1 MNYQDPRLQN
11 LLAGEYVL
19 GSLRGAARRR
29 CERLMMGSRSL
40 AAEVAAWEQRFAV
53 WALRLAPIDPPG
65 YLEWRLMGRI
75 LGYLPHTGELPTAIV
90 QSRPHGEGLRNV
102 FWRSWAVAATLVL
115 ALVIVSQRI
124 APAPEPKPAEFALM
138 SDAKG
143 TPLWLISVHPE
154 ANRVDMKVVTP
165 NPVPEGKSYELWMIP
180 DGGKPVPMGLMNE
193 TGIASETVA
202 PELLARLAGAK
213 ALAISLEP
221 KGGSPTG
228 QPTGPVLWV
237 APLVAS

>member
-1 MNYQDPRLQN
+1 MNYSDPRLQN

-19 GSLRGAARRR
+19 GLMRGAARRR
-29 CERLMMGSRSL
+29 CERLMMESAGL
-40 AAEVAAWEQRFAV
+40 AAEVAAWEGRFAA
-53 WALRLAPIDPPG
+53 WALRLKPVEPPA
-65 YLEWRLMGRI
+65 YLEWRLLGR
-75 LGYLPHTGELPTAIV
+75 V
-90 QSRPHGEGLRNV
+90 RKDSRPRGERLRNT
-102 FWRSWAVAATLVL
+102 FWRSWAVAATVVL
-115 ALVIVSQRI
+115 AIVMVTQKFTP
-124 APAPEPKPAEFALM
+124 PAEVKPAEFALM

-165 NPVPEGKSYELWMIP
+165 NPVPAGKSYELWMIP

-193 TGIASETVA
+193 TGVASETVP

>member
-1 MNYQDPRLQN
+1 MNYSDPRLQN

-19 GSLRGAARRR
+19 GLMRGAARRR
-29 CERLMMGSRSL
+29 CERLMMESAGL
-40 AAEVAAWEQRFAV
+40 GAEVTAWEGRFAAW
-53 WALRLAPIDPPG
+53 ALKLNPIDPPG
-65 YLEWRLMGRI
+65 YLEWRLMGRVRKESQ
-75 LGYLPHTGELPTAIV
+75 PRGE
-90 QSRPHGEGLRNV
+90 RLRNT
-102 FWRSWAVAATLVL
+102 FWRSWAVAATVVL
-115 ALVIVSQRI
+115 ALVIVTQKATPPTER
-124 APAPEPKPAEFALM
+124 KPAEFALM

-154 ANRVDMKVVTP
+154 ARRVDMKVVTA
-165 NPVPEGKSYELWMIP
+165 NPVPAGKSYELWMIP

-193 TGIASETVA
+193 TGVASETVT
-202 PELLARLAGAK
+202 PELLARLSGAK

>member
-1 MNYQDPRLQN
+1 MNYSDPRLQN

-19 GSLRGAARRR
+19 GTLHGAARRR
-29 CERLMMGSRSL
+29 CERLMMESAGL
-40 AAEVAAWEQRFAV
+40 AAEVAAWEGRFAA
-53 WALRLAPIDPPG
+53 WALKLKPVDPPG
-65 YLEWRLMGRI
+65 YLEWRLMGRVRKESQ
-75 LGYLPHTGELPTAIV
+75 PRGE
-90 QSRPHGEGLRNV
+90 RLRNT
-102 FWRSWAVAATLVL
+102 FWRTWAVAATVVL
-115 ALVIVSQRI
+115 AVVIVTQKI
-124 APAPEPKPAEFALM
+124 TPTAEPKAAEFALM

-143 TPLWLISVHPE
+143 MPLWLISVHPE

-165 NPVPEGKSYELWMIP
+165 NPVPAGKSYELWMIP

-193 TGIASETVA
+193 TGVASETVP

>member
-1 MNYQDPRLQN
+1 MNYSDPRLQN

-19 GSLRGAARRR
+19 GLMRGAARRR
-29 CERLMMGSRSL
+29 CERLMMEMPSL
-40 AAEVAAWEQRFAV
+40 ASAVTAWEECFAAWAS
-53 WALRLAPIDPPG
+53 RLSPLQPPG
-65 YLEWRLMGRI
+65 YLEWRLMGRVRRESQ
-75 LGYLPHTGELPTAIV
+75 PRGE
-90 QSRPHGEGLRNV
+90 RLRNT
-102 FWRSWAVAATLVL
+102 FWRTWAVAATVVL
-115 ALVIVSQRI
+115 ALIIVTQKLT
-124 APAPEPKPAEFALM
+124 PTTEPKAAEFALM

-154 ANRVDMKVVTP
+154 ARRVDMKVVTA
-165 NPVPEGKSYELWMIP
+165 NPVPAGKSYELWMLP

-193 TGIASETVA
+193 TGLASETVP
-202 PELLARLAGAK
+202 PELLARLLAAK